1 MGIAVELLES
11 KSDIVWG
18 MDKKPIDN
26 VIKIRRTSVVEVK
39 MNMISEKGL
48 LEYLIVKES
57 FVTHIK
63 SVVW

>member
-57 FVTHIK
+57 FVTNIK